1 MSAHILVIGA
11 TGPTGVEFCNKALDE
26 GHSLTLYVRN
36 PDKLPAKISDND
48 AITVIKGT
56 LEDKVSLEKAVASG
70 PTIFVSFAG
79 PVMGSKGTVRCASPS
94 YGISGRTPSAPLLM
108 PAKPVTDSLKTI
120 FPLLIANNYKRA
132 MVLGTPSFT
141 APQDA
146 GALKW
151 KLSVLLIKVI
161 GGSAYEEFSGLGA
174 VVSSYDTAQL
184 KWTLFRVPFLGNGP
198 EKPVNATYTG
208 SGTDGMFLSRKS
220 IAAWVLKEMNDGSE
234 WIGKTPVLSN

>member
-1 MSAHILVIGA
+1 MSSHILVIGA
-11 TGPTGVEFCNKALDE
+11 TGPTGVEFCTKALDE

-36 PDKLPAKISDND
+36 PDKLPAKISGND
-48 AITVIKGT
+48 AVTVIKGT
-56 LEDKVSLEKAVASG
+56 LEDEASLEKAVTSG

-79 PVMGSKGTVRCASPS
+79 PVMGSKGT
-94 YGISGRTPSAPLLM
+94 
-108 PAKPVTDSLKTI
+108 PVTDSLKTI

-132 MVLGTPSFT
+132 MVLATPSFT

>member
-79 PVMGSKGTVRCASPS
+79 PVMGSKGT
-94 YGISGRTPSAPLLM
+94 
-108 PAKPVTDSLKTI
+108 PVTDSLKTI